1 MQVGAWQVSARQKLP
16 GTSYGDSSDAPGLD
30 LQVLLSHIIQQPR
43 AWIIAHPKAE
53 ISAAD
58 HIALDKALIRLL
70 NGEPLPYIIERR
82 YFMDL
87 EFSISPSVLIP
98 RPETEELVEIA
109 LHWLKA
115 NPNACKAI
123 DIGTGSGCIAT
134 SIAHFMPS
142 MSIIAVDT
150 SWPAINVA
158 RQNFSRLQVSDRVHP
173 ICANLLDAF
182 QTRFDLICA
191 NLPYI
196 PSDQLKK
203 LPVYRHE
210 PAIALDGGP
219 DGLSSIQALLEIAPK
234 HLSRNG
240 LLLLE
245 IESSLGPETFQ
256 LARQSFPNADITLL
270 EDLAHF
276 PRIIKIENNVH

>member
-1 MQVGAWQVSARQKLP
+1 MQVGAWQVSARQKIP
-16 GTSYGDSSDAPGLD
+16 GTPYGDSSDTPGLD

-43 AWIIAHPKAE
+43 AWIIAHPEAK

-70 NGEPLPYIIERR
+70 NGEPLPYIIEQRF
-82 YFMDL
+82 FMGL

-115 NPNACKAI
+115 NPNARKAI

-142 MSIIAVDT
+142 VSMIAIDT
-150 SWPAINVA
+150 SWSALNVA
-158 RQNFSRLQVSDRVHP
+158 RHNFSKLQVSDRVQP
-173 ICANLLDAF
+173 ICANLLDVF
-182 QTRFDLICA
+182 QTHFDLICA

-196 PSDQLKK
+196 PTDQLKK

-210 PAIALDGGP
+210 PTLALDGGP
-219 DGLSSIQALLEIAPK
+219 DGLSLIQALLENAPQY
-234 HLSRNG
+234 LSRNG

-245 IESSLGPETFQ
+245 TESGLGHETFQ
-256 LARQSFPNADITLL
+256 LARQSFPQADITLL
-270 EDLAHF
+270 EDLAHH
-276 PRIIKIENNVH
+276 PRIIKVENNAH